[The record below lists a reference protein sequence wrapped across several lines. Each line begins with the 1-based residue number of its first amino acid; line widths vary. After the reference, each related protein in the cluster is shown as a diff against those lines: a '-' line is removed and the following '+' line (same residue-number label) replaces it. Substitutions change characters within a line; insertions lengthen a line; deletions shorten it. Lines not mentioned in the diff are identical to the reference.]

1 MDFYYHHDMFI
12 GIVALLIIAGI
23 CLGLLIA
30 LVVFI
35 LGRRGSS
42 PPPNNDTP
50 APVNK
55 SKRIANSTV
64 TMGVGLTA
72 IVFSAT
78 LVPVEKDPVMATIL
92 LVGGLVI
99 IALAWFQFRRI

>member
-1 MDFYYHHDMFI
+1 MNLYNEMFI
-12 GIVALLIIAGI
+12 VIVALLIVAGI

-30 LVVFI
+30 LAIFI

-42 PPPNNDTP
+42 PPATNDTP
-50 APVNK
+50 TPINQ

-64 TMGVGLTA
+64 TMSVGLMA

-78 LVPVEKDPVMATIL
+78 LVPIEKDPVIATIL